1 MIPVLFNILLFVI
14 PLTFYKS
21 TSELFEFNKVIVL
34 YGFTTIIALFW
45 FINNI
50 KSKKIIFKKTILD
63 IPLVIYL
70 FTLLLSS
77 LFSIDSRTSLL
88 GYYSRFNGGL
98 YTQLCY
104 ALLYWAFVSNMTA
117 KQTLVAIRYSL
128 ISTAIAS
135 VMAVLEHFGTF
146 STCGLM
152 GMGWKESCW
161 IQDVQSRVFSTLGQ
175 PNWLAALLVALI
187 PTTWLLAIKET
198 NVKRLMY
205 SLTSL
210 LFFVTL
216 LFTGS
221 RSGLLAFGIEAIIFW
236 AFMLKNHVKEFLIL
250 FIISIILFFAI
261 NFQRL
266 NPITGMNVNSS
277 PTPATQG
284 PALESGGTESGTIRK
299 YVWLGAIEVFKKYP
313 ILGTGPETFAFS
325 FPMFK
330 PIGHN
335 LTSEWDF
342 IYNKAHNEFLNY
354 LATTGIV
361 GTLAYFSVIYY
372 SIFILIK
379 SKRFDLL
386 AGYVAI
392 LVSNFFGFSVVAV
405 SLLFYIF
412 PAFAIAISDQKLE
425 INSKPEKLN
434 ETQIIIIVTALIAT
448 LYILF
453 SIHSYW
459 QADIYFQQA
468 KTLSRQ
474 GNPTKARTLIE
485 LAIKNSKNE
494 PIFWSEASNI
504 DSEIAV
510 RSGEE
515 KKEDQASNF
524 IKLAIQESNVSTDF
538 APYNINFKRTQAN
551 VFYKLSA
558 FNQNYLD
565 KSEKTLKD
573 AVKITPNDPK
583 IYYQLGIVLLK
594 TNKNQEAIQNLEK
607 SIELKTNYKDG
618 RFALGSVYKD
628 MGEKEKAIEQFTYI
642 LDKID
647 SKDDLSKKYL
657 LELK

>member
-70 FTLLLSS
+70 FTLLLST

-104 ALLYWAFVSNMTA
+104 AVLYWAFVSNMTA
-117 KQTLVAIRYSL
+117 KQTQATIRYSL

-187 PTTWLLAIKET
+187 PITWLLAIKET
-198 NVKRLMY
+198 SVKRLIY

-221 RSGLLAFGIEAIIFW
+221 RSGFLAFGVEAIILWGYVFW
-236 AFMLKNHVKEFLIL
+236 KDHFKHIKL
-250 FIISIILFFAI
+250 FAI
-261 NFQRL
+261 QLLVFGFL
-266 NPITGMNVNSS
+266 SFAILGKPTANVQQS
-277 PTPATQG
+277 AAVQG
-284 PALESGGTESGTIRK
+284 PSLETGGTESGTIRK
-299 YVWLGAIEVFKKYP
+299 HVWLGAIEVFKKYP

-372 SIFILIK
+372 SIFILFK

-412 PAFAIAISDQKLE
+412 PAFAIAISDQRLE
-425 INSKPEKLN
+425 NNSKSEKLN
-434 ETQIIIIVTALIAT
+434 ETQFIFIVTALIAT

-485 LAIKNSKNE
+485 MAIKNSKNE

-594 TNKNQEAIQNLEK
+594 TNKNQEAIQNLVK

-628 MGEKEKAIEQFTYI
+628 MGEKEMAIEQFTYI